1 MFELL
6 DVNKFSVKVT
16 DVIDGDTFVGDINI
30 SPFNITLVNQ
40 HFRVFGVDTPER
52 KEDGYHE
59 ATEFTAHHI
68 EGKELTVK
76 IIEKDA
82 FGRWLTTVMLDENV
96 TLNDLL
102 LREGL
107 AVNWS
112 KGHGKAKKKV
122 EV

>member
-30 SPFNITLVNQ
+30 FPFGITLTNQ
-40 HFRVFGVDTPER
+40 HFRVYGVDTPER
-52 KEDGYHE
+52 NEEGYHE

-68 EGKELTVK
+68 DNKELTVK
-76 IIEKDA
+76 VIEKDS
-82 FGRWLTTVMLDENV
+82 FGRWLTTVMLDEYN

-102 LREGL
+102 ITEGL
-107 AVNWS
+107 AVKWV
-112 KGHGKAKKKV
+112 KGHKKKV

>member
-6 DVNKFSVKVT
+6 EVNRFSVKVT
-16 DVIDGDTFVGDINI
+16 RVIDGDTFVGDINI
-30 SPFNITLVNQ
+30 FPFNITLVNQ
-40 HFRVFGVDTPER
+40 HFRVFGVDTPEHG
-52 KEDGYHE
+52 EVNFFE
-59 ATEFTAHHI
+59 ATEFTASHI

-102 LREGL
+102 LHEGL
-107 AVNWS
+107 AVKWS
-112 KGHGKAKKKV
+112 KGHEKATKR
-122 EV
+122 